1 MKVTSYKLQVT
12 NCKFYIL
19 RIVYFISCFLFFPDH
34 AVANPLDLAK
44 PPSSSPQPQV
54 PTQQKLKIG
63 CILPLSGEGA
73 AIGQRVLEGIQLAF
87 NSFNITEIS
96 MKGDLPALQLVI
108 KDSGGEV
115 NAVNLLESL
124 AKEEDVVA
132 IIGPIFSK
140 TVIASAKVA
149 DKYKLPIFSPT
160 ASSKNISGISP
171 YIFRNSLTNQ
181 IQGKA
186 IAYYSVNHLNLRK
199 FAVLYQRDQY
209 GIELKTAFEDE
220 IKSFGGEIIF
230 SEPFDPDQNDFEPQ
244 IAAIGGIK
252 DSDLRK
258 LTDAGKPL
266 NDSIR
271 GKPKPELKYE
281 AIFIPGTADR
291 AGLILPEL
299 VYYNISDIPILGGN
313 GLNSLDLI
321 RIGGKYAEGVIFA
334 DGFFPS
340 SENLIVKEF
349 VERYRMF
356 YNKEPDIHNA
366 NSYDAARILLEI
378 IKNGAKNREDVKNG
392 LLNLKEFNGVSGI
405 TTVQSSGDS
414 EKTLYFLTV
423 KHGKIVEMK

>member
-1 MKVTSYKLQVT
+1 MQKTEDRTQKTEKDSRQYAVGNRK
-12 NCKFYIL
+12 
-19 RIVYFISCFLFFPDH
+19 H
-34 AVANPLDLAK
+34 AIAAAYCLLLTAYCLLAGYDIANPVETAK
-44 PPSSSPQPQV
+44 PPSSSPQPQF

-87 NSFNITEIS
+87 NSFNVSDDKKDFT
-96 MKGDLPALQLVI
+96 LHLVI

-115 NAVNLLESL
+115 NAVPLLESL
-124 AKEEDVVA
+124 AKEEDMVA
-132 IIGPIFSK
+132 IIGPLFSK
-140 TVIASAKVA
+140 TVIASAKIA

-186 IAYYSVNHLNLRK
+186 VADYSVNHLNLKK
-199 FAVLYQRDQY
+199 FAVLYQRDVY

-220 IKSFGGEIIF
+220 VKSFGGEIIF

-244 IAAIGGIK
+244 ITAIGGMK

-258 LTDAGKPL
+258 LIDE
-266 NDSIR
+266 
-271 GKPKPELKYE
+271 GKPKPELNYE
-281 AIFIPGTADR
+281 AIFVPGTADR
-291 AGLILPEL
+291 VGLILPEL
-299 VYYNISDIPILGGN
+299 IYYNISDIPVLGGN
-313 GLNSLDLI
+313 GLNSPDLI
-321 RIGGKYAEGVIFA
+321 RIGGKYAEDVIFA
-334 DGFFPS
+334 DGFFPL
-340 SENLIVKEF
+340 SENPIAKEF
-349 VERYRMF
+349 MERYRIF

-366 NSYDAARILLEI
+366 NSYDTARIILEI
-378 IKNGAKNREDVKNG
+378 IKNGAKNREDIKNG
-392 LLNLKEFNGVSGI
+392 LLNIKEYNGVSGI

-423 KHGKIVEMK
+423 KHGKIVEIK